1 MCDLRLL
8 HKADII
14 DYLMSGRTQQLVCP
28 YMVSPLRV
36 AATKKTCFPEKE
48 ERAPV
53 RAEVTFILMS
63 KYS

>member
-1 MCDLRLL
+1 
-8 HKADII
+8 
-14 DYLMSGRTQQLVCP
+14 MSGRTQQLVCP

-53 RAEVTFILMS
+53 RVEVTFILMS